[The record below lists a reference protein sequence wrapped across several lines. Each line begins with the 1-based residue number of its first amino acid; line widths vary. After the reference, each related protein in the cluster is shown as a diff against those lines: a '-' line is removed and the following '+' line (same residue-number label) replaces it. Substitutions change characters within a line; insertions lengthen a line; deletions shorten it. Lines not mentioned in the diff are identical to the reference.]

1 MDFAALIES
10 QRARVTAAERRRENE
25 EMLAF
30 YGRAFDPANI
40 PDLSA
45 EVFKSFL
52 SIKNNKHWEGIHRQ
66 SGLLTRDMS
75 RLRDALGILVD
86 KEMPL
91 RERLGQLFP
100 KGQPGLVKGLGRAIA
115 TPILTVVHP
124 EECGVF
130 NSRSERALKHFGLFP
145 NFERGASFAD
155 RYIAVNRVLNRLA
168 HKYNLSLLE
177 LDEVLGRIPSDEH
190 TEDFS
195 DDEPVE
201 IGDMLGSPDT
211 ASGRPVQA
219 EQTNDVEGSVIQVEE
234 ETALGDS
241 RKVPQ
246 YEVVLHWDGVSSL
259 RGFDLAECDLSALE
273 LENADLSGA
282 NLRGADLSS
291 ANLSN
296 ANLRGADLR
305 EAKLSKAEMVGSD
318 LSRADLRG
326 ADLCGADLGKANLS
340 EAELHGANLSWAG
353 LSGANLHEAKLSR
366 ADLSVTNLSRANLNM
381 ANLSGANLNA
391 AYLGGANLDWA
402 NLCGAKL
409 CGAYLGGARL
419 GGAALRDAVL
429 KEARVTDEQLAQ
441 AESLKGVTMPNGTK
455 HE

>member
-305 EAKLSKAEMVGSD
+305 EARLSKAELVGGD

-326 ADLCGADLGKANLS
+326 ADLCGADLGEANLS
-340 EAELHGANLSWAG
+340 EAELHG
-353 LSGANLHEAKLSR
+353 
-366 ADLSVTNLSRANLNM
+366 TNLSRANLNM

-441 AESLKGVTMPNGTK
+441 AESLKGVTMPNGTMHK
-455 HE
+455 